1 MRRLLLL
8 VMLALTLPHTAAAQ
22 RYVRQTEAPDY
33 VLTVEGESQA
43 AVNAWWQPFLKTA
56 LRDDYCFDL
65 PSMALVDRPQLG
77 DKAVILKMGG
87 VGQLVQLIEI
97 PPGGKTKWHGY
108 GWEGEAL
115 FYVLSGRGETE
126 YRSPGGLPP
135 NKYTWKK
142 NSLFAVP
149 VDHTFQHRNL
159 DKAQPLR
166 MVAFIGYGINLY
178 PYVAEELKS
187 GKENPA
193 ETPEERATTLMRTT
207 YPGNYVNDLREHP
220 VAAREARGNKTAFF
234 NMMATAG
241 HRTHP
246 NVHIS
251 ELTGEQAFAHKHGNQ
266 PMFIILKGEGHDIW
280 SAAPDLAA
288 YMADVKAGKAHKR
301 DYAVGT
307 ICGVPAGP
315 HWHQHFSRGSEQLR
329 YLAVVPRG
337 TYEDASGAAIP
348 SEPHKVPKTR

>member
-1 MRRLLLL
+1 MKKLAMLAAVLLLAPG
-8 VMLALTLPHTAAAQ
+8 LAHAQ
-22 RYVRQTEAPDY
+22 RFVRQADKVDY
-33 VLTVEGESQA
+33 TLVVDGQA
-43 AVNAWWQPFLKTA
+43 SDQTDAWWKAFQAKAT
-56 LRDDYCFDL
+56 REDYCFDL
-65 PSMALVDRPQLG
+65 PTLPLVDRPELG

-97 PPGGKTKWHGY
+97 PPGGQTKWHGY
-108 GWEGEAL
+108 GFDGEAL

-126 YRSPGGLPP
+126 YKSPGGLPP
-135 NKYTWKK
+135 NKYSWTK
-142 NSLFAVP
+142 NSLFAIP
-149 VDHTFQHRNL
+149 PDHTLQHRNL
-159 DKAQPLR
+159 DKTQPLR
-166 MVAFIGYGINLY
+166 IVAFTGYAINLY
-178 PYVAEELKS
+178 PYVAEELRS

-193 ETPEERATTLMRTT
+193 ENAEERSRTLTRTT
-207 YPGNYVNDLREHP
+207 YPGHFVNDLREHP
-220 VAAREARGNKTAFF
+220 VAMREARGNKTAFF

-266 PMFIILKGEGHDIW
+266 PMFIILKGGGYDIW

-288 YMADVKAGKAHKR
+288 FQADVKAGRAHKR
-301 DYAVGT
+301 DYTTGT

-315 HWHQHFSRGSEQLR
+315 HWHQHFSRENEPLR

-337 TYEDASGAAIP
+337 AYEDKTGKPASQD
-348 SEPHKVPKTR
+348 